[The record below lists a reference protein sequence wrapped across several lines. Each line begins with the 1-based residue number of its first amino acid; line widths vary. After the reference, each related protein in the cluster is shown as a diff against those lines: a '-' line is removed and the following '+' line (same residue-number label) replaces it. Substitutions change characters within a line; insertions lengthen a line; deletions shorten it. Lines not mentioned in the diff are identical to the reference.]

1 MPDTRIALI
10 GAGTIGRTHVRAA
23 AETPGVTIIGI
34 ADPSP
39 AAKTLADE
47 FGIAWHPDHHAL
59 LAAARP
65 DGAIV
70 ATPNA
75 LHVPVALD
83 CIAAGIPVLVEKPI
97 ADTVAEAQRLSD
109 AAARAGI
116 PLLVG
121 HHRRH
126 NPIIRRARELLRGG
140 ALGRLVTAS
149 VLSLF
154 LKPAAYFAVPWR
166 RAPGGGGPVLINMIH
181 EIDLIRFVCGEIVSV
196 QAAASN
202 AVRGYAVEDTAAT
215 ILHLEGGAIVTIT
228 LSDTAAS
235 PWSWDQTSGE
245 SLSLFQAKAESHF
258 IAGTEGSLTL
268 PSMNLWRHPHAKSWE
283 HPIEPQTVTI
293 ERANPYAVQL
303 QHFAAV
309 IRGEVAPVTPGL
321 DGTRTLAATLAVTRA
336 AELGIAQVLIAPA
349 APAPA

>member
-1 MPDTRIALI
+1 MPDTPIALI
-10 GAGTIGRTHVRAA
+10 GAGAIGRTHLRAA
-23 AETPGVTIIGI
+23 TETPGVAIVGI

-47 FGIAWHPDHHAL
+47 FGVTLYPDHHAL

-97 ADTVAEAQRLSD
+97 ADTVADAQRLSD
-109 AAARAGI
+109 AAAQAGV

-126 NPIIRRARELLRGG
+126 NPIIQRARDLVRGG
-140 ALGRLVTAS
+140 ALGRLVTVS
-149 VLSLF
+149 VLSML
-154 LKPAAYFAVPWR
+154 LKPDSYFDVPWR
-166 RAPGGGGPVLINMIH
+166 RQSGGGPVLINMIH
-181 EIDLIRFVCGEIVSV
+181 EIDLIRFVCGEITGV
-196 QAAASN
+196 QAMTSS

-215 ILHLEGGAIVTIT
+215 ILRLENGAIVTIT

-235 PWSWDQTSGE
+235 PWNWDQTAGE
-245 SLSLFQAKAESHF
+245 SLTLFQTKADSYF
-258 IAGTEGSLTL
+258 ITGTHGSVALPSLTL
-268 PSMNLWRHPHAKSWE
+268 WRQPHANGWDQ
-283 HPIEPQTVTI
+283 PILPETVAV

-303 QHFAAV
+303 RHFAAI
-309 IRGEVAPVTPGL
+309 IRSEAAPLTPGP
-321 DGTRTLAATLAVTRA
+321 DGTRTLAATLAVNRA
-336 AELGIAQVLIAPA
+336 AELGVPQVLAA
-349 APAPA
+349 APA